1 MSSAVSARAVSTR
14 AASVRGDLVDV
25 LHQVAAQGWDGDAGR
40 LAVAQMRRVCHGEA
54 SRWTYSAGW
63 FTDEGLA
70 DVWEAV
76 NRLLVKGQL
85 ELAPVVVR
93 RVAQRSYAGEAA
105 AAQTG
110 VGTPKTRGLVRIART
125 QRTTSRT
132 TTEALESLPAADPD
146 LPAPV
151 PVWMRVLGVM
161 LMRAGWSY
169 PVPALDA
176 VVASAAVVALNGR
189 RRQSPLAG
197 HTTGVPAAAWSGLA
211 LLVAGSGPGC
221 AAENR
226 QGGAA
231 EVFARAGAAGLRV
244 DAETMRLVRGTV
256 AGRALRTARV
266 NRIAA

>member
-1 MSSAVSARAVSTR
+1 MTAAQVGGVSSGG
-14 AASVRGDLVDV
+14 GDLEGL
-25 LHQVAAQGWDGDAGR
+25 LHEVEGQGWDSAAGQA
-40 LAVAQMRRVCHGEA
+40 AVAHLRRVCRGEA

-63 FTDEGLA
+63 FSDEGLA

-76 NRLLVKGQL
+76 NRLLIKGQL
-85 ELAPVVVR
+85 EVAPAVVR

-125 QRTTSRT
+125 QRSSSLT
-132 TTEALESLPAADPD
+132 TTEALESLPAVDTVLETA
-146 LPAPV
+146 A
-151 PVWMRVLGVM
+151 PVWMRVLAVM
-161 LMRAGWSY
+161 LVRDGWSY
-169 PVPALDA
+169 SVPALDA

-197 HTTGVPAAAWSGLA
+197 HNTGVPAAAWSGLA

-221 AAENR
+221 AAGNR
-226 QGGAA
+226 QVGAPDIFDR
-231 EVFARAGAAGLRV
+231 VGAAGLRL
-244 DAETMRLVRGTV
+244 DAETRRLVRGIVT
-256 AGRALRTARV
+256 GKSLRTSRV

>member
-1 MSSAVSARAVSTR
+1 MTAAMVLGP
-14 AASVRGDLVDV
+14 ASVGVDLVGL
-25 LHQVAAQGWDGDAGR
+25 LHQVADAGWDSDAGR
-40 LAVAQMRRVCHGEA
+40 LTVAHLRRICRGEA

-63 FTDEGLA
+63 FSDEGLA

-76 NRLLVKGQL
+76 NRLLAKGQI
-85 ELAPVVVR
+85 EVAPSVVR

-125 QRTTSRT
+125 HRSTSLT
-132 TTEALESLPAADPD
+132 TTEALESLPAPD
-146 LPAPV
+146 SNLEAPP
-151 PVWMRVLGVM
+151 PVWMRVLAVM
-161 LMRAGWSY
+161 LVRAGWSF
-169 PVPALDA
+169 PVAALDA

-197 HTTGVPAAAWSGLA
+197 HDTGVPPAAWSGLA

-221 AAENR
+221 AAGNR
-226 QGGAA
+226 QVGAA
-231 EVFARAGAAGLRV
+231 DLFARVGADGLRQHV
-244 DAETMRLVRGTV
+244 ETLRLVQGVV
-256 AGRALRTARV
+256 AGRSLRTGRI

>member
-1 MSSAVSARAVSTR
+1 MTVLEGTGAKSGGA
-14 AASVRGDLVDV
+14 DLVSL
-25 LHQVAAQGWDGDAGR
+25 LHEVKEQGWDSPAGQ
-40 LAVAQMRRVCHGEA
+40 AVVAHLRRVCRGEA

-63 FTDEGLA
+63 FSDEGLA

-76 NRLLVKGQL
+76 NRLLDKGQL
-85 ELAPVVVR
+85 EVAPAVVR

-125 QRTTSRT
+125 QRSSSLT
-132 TTEALESLPAADPD
+132 TTEALESLPAVDTVFETTA
-146 LPAPV
+146 
-151 PVWMRVLGVM
+151 PVWMRVLAVM

-197 HTTGVPAAAWSGLA
+197 HETGVPAAAWSGLA

-221 AAENR
+221 AADNR
-226 QGGAA
+226 QVGAA
-231 EVFARAGAAGLRV
+231 DIFARVGAAGLRL
-244 DAETMRLVRGTV
+244 DAETRRLVRGIV
-256 AGRALRTARV
+256 AGRCLRTSRV

>member
-1 MSSAVSARAVSTR
+1 VT
-14 AASVRGDLVDV
+14 AAEGTGMKSGGADLVGL
-25 LHQVAAQGWDGDAGR
+25 LHEVKGKGWDSAAGQ
-40 LAVAQMRRVCHGEA
+40 AVVAHLRRVCRGEA

-63 FTDEGLA
+63 FSDEGLA

-85 ELAPVVVR
+85 EVAPAVVR
-93 RVAQRSYAGEAA
+93 RVAQQSYAGEAA

-125 QRTTSRT
+125 QRSSSLT
-132 TTEALESLPAADPD
+132 TTEALESLPAVDTAFET
-146 LPAPV
+146 PV
-151 PVWMRVLGVM
+151 PVWMRVLAVM
-161 LMRAGWSY
+161 LMRDGWSY

-197 HTTGVPAAAWSGLA
+197 HDTGVPAAAWSGLA

-221 AAENR
+221 APDNR
-226 QGGAA
+226 QVGAA
-231 EVFARAGAAGLRV
+231 DIFARVGSAGLRL
-244 DAETMRLVRGTV
+244 DAETRRLVRGIVT
-256 AGRALRTARV
+256 GKSLRTSRV

>member
-1 MSSAVSARAVSTR
+1 MT
-14 AASVRGDLVDV
+14 AADGTGAKSGGADLVGLLREVDE
-25 LHQVAAQGWDGDAGR
+25 QGWDSAAGR
-40 LAVAQMRRVCHGEA
+40 TVVAHLRRVCRGEA

-63 FTDEGLA
+63 FSDEGLA

-76 NRLLVKGQL
+76 NRLLDKGQL
-85 ELAPVVVR
+85 EVAPAVMR

-125 QRTTSRT
+125 QRSNSLT
-132 TTEALESLPAADPD
+132 TTEALESLPAVEPTFETAT
-146 LPAPV
+146 
-151 PVWMRVLGVM
+151 PVWMRVLAVM
-161 LMRAGWSY
+161 LLRDGWSY
-169 PVPALDA
+169 PVAALDA

-197 HTTGVPAAAWSGLA
+197 HDTGVPAAAWSGLA

-221 AAENR
+221 SSDNR
-226 QGGAA
+226 QVGAA
-231 EVFARAGAAGLRV
+231 DIFARVGAAGLRM
-244 DAETMRLVRGTV
+244 DAETRRLVRGVV
-256 AGRALRTARV
+256 AGKSLRTSRV

>member
-1 MSSAVSARAVSTR
+1 MTATAG
-14 AASVRGDLVDV
+14 SVTQPDGLHLVGLLNEV
-25 LHQVAAQGWDGDAGR
+25 QEQGWDSAAGR
-40 LAVAQMRRVCHGEA
+40 AAMTHLRRVCRGEA
-54 SRWTYSAGW
+54 ARWTYSAGW
-63 FTDEGLA
+63 FSDEGLA

-76 NRLLVKGQL
+76 NRLLLKGQL
-85 ELAPVVVR
+85 EVAPAVVR

-125 QRTTSRT
+125 QRSSSLT
-132 TTEALESLPAADPD
+132 TTEALESLPAVETVVETA
-146 LPAPV
+146 A
-151 PVWMRVLGVM
+151 PVWMRVLAVM
-161 LMRAGWSY
+161 LMRDGWSY

-197 HTTGVPAAAWSGLA
+197 HVTGVPATAWSGLA

-221 AAENR
+221 AADNR
-226 QGGAA
+226 QVGAPDI
-231 EVFARAGAAGLRV
+231 FARVGAAGLRL
-244 DAETMRLVRGTV
+244 DTETRRLVRGIV
-256 AGRALRTARV
+256 AGKCLRTSRV

>member
-1 MSSAVSARAVSTR
+1 MTAAQVGGLSSGGV
-14 AASVRGDLVDV
+14 DLVGL
-25 LHQVAAQGWDGDAGR
+25 LHEVKRQGWDSAAGQA
-40 LAVAQMRRVCHGEA
+40 AVAHLRRICRGEA

-63 FTDEGLA
+63 FSDEGLA

-76 NRLLVKGQL
+76 NRLLIKGQI
-85 ELAPVVVR
+85 EVAPAAVR

-110 VGTPKTRGLVRIART
+110 VGTPKTRGLVRMART
-125 QRTTSRT
+125 QRSNSLT
-132 TTEALESLPAADPD
+132 TTEALESLPAIETVFDT
-146 LPAPV
+146 PV
-151 PVWMRVLGVM
+151 PVWMRILAVM
-161 LMRAGWSY
+161 LMRDGWSY

-197 HTTGVPAAAWSGLA
+197 HDTGVPAAAWSGLA

-221 AAENR
+221 ASGNR
-226 QGGAA
+226 QVGAA
-231 EVFARAGAAGLRV
+231 EIFAQVGAAGLRLN
-244 DAETMRLVRGTV
+244 AETVRLVRGIV
-256 AGRALRTARV
+256 AGRSLRTSRV

>member
-1 MSSAVSARAVSTR
+1 MTAAESSGSKA
-14 AASVRGDLVDV
+14 GGVDMV
-25 LHQVAAQGWDGDAGR
+25 GLLREVKEQGWDSAASR
-40 LAVAQMRRVCHGEA
+40 ATVAHLRRICRGEA

-63 FTDEGLA
+63 FSDEGLA

-76 NRLLVKGQL
+76 NRLLVKGQI
-85 ELAPVVVR
+85 EVAPGVVR

-125 QRTTSRT
+125 QRSNSLT
-132 TTEALESLPAADPD
+132 TTEALESLPAVDTAFET
-146 LPAPV
+146 AA
-151 PVWMRVLGVM
+151 PVWMRVLAVM
-161 LMRAGWSY
+161 LMRDGWSY

-176 VVASAAVVALNGR
+176 VIASAAVVALNGR

-197 HTTGVPAAAWSGLA
+197 HETGVPAAAWSGLA

-221 AAENR
+221 AADNR
-226 QGGAA
+226 QVGAA
-231 EVFARAGAAGLRV
+231 EIFARVGAAGLRL
-244 DAETMRLVRGTV
+244 DTETRRLVRGVV
-256 AGRALRTARV
+256 AGKSLRTSRV